1 MFKTTIGP
9 YSEVIGYGRP
19 EAAQGIFVEFNRL
32 YSMAREKLPFGV
44 IQIGH
49 ALRNEI
55 SPRQGLLRLREFTIA
70 DLEFFFDPEEPD
82 CFLPKDV
89 ENETLRLLLAENRLK
104 SQIGHAG
111 DIEEIMELTVKEA
124 LEKRI
129 IKSEWQAAFMA
140 LAKRLLIALGVPAE
154 NQRFIEKLPWERAHY
169 SLQSFDQEVLLE
181 RWGWTEVSGH
191 ANRTD
196 YDLKSHMQST
206 GADMQIFKEY
216 KKPIEKEQL
225 LVKPQMAKLGP
236 IFKKEA
242 AKVGDMITKADPKE
256 VEACFKEKGHF
267 TIGEYRILP
276 EYVHFAREKVVER
289 GKRFIPHVV
298 EPSFGL
304 DRLLYV
310 VLEYAYR
317 VKDDRAVLSFPRDI
331 APIQIGIYSLVNKDG
346 LPEKTNEV
354 YKKLLDE
361 GLAIEYDEAGSI
373 GRRYARADEI
383 GIPLGI
389 TIDYDTLQD
398 NTVTIRDR
406 DSWKQVRSKIEDLP
420 RLLHDYFRQKIDFEE
435 LGKQIDT

>member
-1 MFKTTIGP
+1 
-9 YSEVIGYGRP
+9 
-19 EAAQGIFVEFNRL
+19 
-32 YSMAREKLPFGV
+32 
-44 IQIGH
+44 
-49 ALRNEI
+49 
-55 SPRQGLLRLREFTIA
+55 
-70 DLEFFFDPEEPD
+70 
-82 CFLPKDV
+82 
-89 ENETLRLLLAENRLK
+89 
-104 SQIGHAG
+104 
-111 DIEEIMELTVKEA
+111 
-124 LEKRI
+124 
-129 IKSEWQAAFMA
+129 
-140 LAKRLLIALGVPAE
+140 
-154 NQRFIEKLPWERAHY
+154 
-169 SLQSFDQEVLLE
+169 
-181 RWGWTEVSGH
+181 
-191 ANRTD
+191 
-196 YDLKSHMQST
+196 
-206 GADMQIFKEY
+206 
-216 KKPIEKEQL
+216 
-225 LVKPQMAKLGP
+225 
-236 IFKKEA
+236 
-242 AKVGDMITKADPKE
+242 
-256 VEACFKEKGHF
+256 
-267 TIGEYRILP
+267 
-276 EYVHFAREKVVER
+276 VHFAREKVVER

-361 GLAIEYDEAGSI
+361 GLVIEYDEAGSI